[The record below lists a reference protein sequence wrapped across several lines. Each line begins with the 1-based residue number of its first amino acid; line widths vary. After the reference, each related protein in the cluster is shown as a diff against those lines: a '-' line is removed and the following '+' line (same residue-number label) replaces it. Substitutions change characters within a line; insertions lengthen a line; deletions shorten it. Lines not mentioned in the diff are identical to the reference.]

1 MQKTNNCTDIY
12 AYFKKIKGNKQLNLN
27 HELRKQIDTRDPR
40 YSKYLDSPV
49 TSTSNLS
56 SYKSKPM
63 HKIRPL
69 PLPYRLQNLPRVEPI
84 RKSSNDRYVISD
96 DKHSLSFP
104 KKVYNSIDQSYESS
118 KIEISSSSS
127 CSINVHSVLS
137 TIKRRIS
144 PLPSRRCLEEFCR
157 LNSLDRTRFPES
169 ARNSVK
175 GEMRERRTSKFVE
188 DEKRVKVCRRSR
200 CLSSIMNTSSSS
212 LSGKRIYQKMRTSIS
227 PEIDTM
233 QDEMSPLPGFGFAF
247 PNV

>member
-12 AYFKKIKGNKQLNLN
+12 AYFKKIKGNKQMNLN

-49 TSTSNLS
+49 TSSSNLS
-56 SYKSKPM
+56 QYKSKPM
-63 HKIRPL
+63 DKIRPL

-84 RKSSNDRYVISD
+84 RKSSNSSYVISD
-96 DKHSLSFP
+96 DKHSLFFP

-118 KIEISSSSS
+118 KIEICQSSS
-127 CSINVHSVLS
+127 CSINVDSVLS

-144 PLPSRRCLEEFCR
+144 PVPSRRGFEEFCR
-157 LNSLDRTRFPES
+157 LSSLDKTRFPES

-175 GEMRERRTSKFVE
+175 EVRGRNSLKFVE
-188 DEKRVKVCRRSR
+188 ERVRVCRRGR
-200 CLSSIMNTSSSS
+200 CLSSVMNTSSSS

-227 PEIDTM
+227 PDMETM